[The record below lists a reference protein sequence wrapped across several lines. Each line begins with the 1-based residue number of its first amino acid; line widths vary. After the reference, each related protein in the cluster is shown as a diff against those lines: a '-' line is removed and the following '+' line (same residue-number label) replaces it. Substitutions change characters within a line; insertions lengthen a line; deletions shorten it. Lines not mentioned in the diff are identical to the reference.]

1 MTDRVAMQVGASVLL
16 VAVVLYF
23 MWRMPRRS
31 EALAGWAPPLAF
43 MSAWSG
49 LLGAVFSALL
59 WVLPYPDVWVVVL
72 FLVLDPLACAAGVLV
87 LWIHRGV
94 ADSEPIDMQRMQARI
109 GVTLGAVAVAIGYAY
124 VMTHKTIG
132 TAPGAAG

>member
-1 MTDRVAMQVGASVLL
+1 MTERVAMQVGASVLL

-23 MWRMPRRS
+23 MWRMPRRGD
-31 EALAGWAPPLAF
+31 ALAGWAPPLAF

-49 LLGAVFSALL
+49 LLAVVFSALL
-59 WVLPYPDVWVVVL
+59 WVLPYP
-72 FLVLDPLACAAGVLV
+72 V
-87 LWIHRGV
+87 LWIHRG
-94 ADSEPIDMQRMQARI
+94 ATASEPVDMQRLQARV
-109 GVTLGAVAVAIGYAY
+109 GVALGAVAVAIGYVY

>member
-1 MTDRVAMQVGASVLL
+1 MTERVAMQVGASVLL

-23 MWRMPRRS
+23 MWRMPRRGD
-31 EALAGWAPPLAF
+31 ALAGWAPPLAF

-49 LLGAVFSALL
+49 LLAVVFSALL
-59 WVLPYPDVWVVVL
+59 WVLPYPDLWVVAL

-87 LWIHRGV
+87 LWIHRG
-94 ADSEPIDMQRMQARI
+94 ATASEPVDMQRLQARV
-109 GVTLGAVAVAIGYAY
+109 GVALGAVAVAIGYVY